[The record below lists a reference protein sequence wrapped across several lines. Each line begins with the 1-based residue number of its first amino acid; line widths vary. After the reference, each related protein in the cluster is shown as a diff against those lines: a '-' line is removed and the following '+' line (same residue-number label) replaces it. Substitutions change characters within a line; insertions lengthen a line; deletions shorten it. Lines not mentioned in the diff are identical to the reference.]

1 MENMDETIERLQKV
15 FRDVFDNDELVI
27 TPETTA
33 ADIDDWDS
41 INHVNLVLAVERE
54 FKVRLS
60 SSKIAGLKNVGEL
73 ANLLKTAG
81 K

>member
-1 MENMDETIERLQKV
+1 VDETLVRLQNV
-15 FRDVFDNDELVI
+15 FRHVFDNDELTI

-41 INHVNLVLAVERE
+41 INHVNVVLAVEKE

-60 SSKIAGLKNVGEL
+60 SSAIASLKNVGEL
-73 ANLLKTAG
+73 ANLLKAAS
-81 K
+81 KHI